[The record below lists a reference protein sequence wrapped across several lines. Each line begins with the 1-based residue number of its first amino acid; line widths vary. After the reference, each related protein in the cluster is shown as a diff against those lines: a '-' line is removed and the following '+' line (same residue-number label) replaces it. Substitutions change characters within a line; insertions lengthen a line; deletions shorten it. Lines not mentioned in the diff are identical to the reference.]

1 MIIIVTLSDLSVS
14 NYLTPGDDVLAIA
27 GGGGGAGASGD
38 LCCSH
43 GGAGGG
49 HTGLQGL
56 APGNDSLVRI
66 FWIALHRKV
75 QSHSVL
81 RSLIGFYELE
91 TDPNQMIDN
100 EIVCVCTNKILQIN
114 IFVHPEC

>member
-1 MIIIVTLSDLSVS
+1 MLGHDA
-14 NYLTPGDDVLAIA
+14 LAIA
-27 GGGGGAGASGD
+27 GGGGGAGASGG

-66 FWIALHRKV
+66 FWIVLHRKV

-81 RSLIGFYELE
+81 RSLINFYKLE
-91 TDPNQMIDN
+91 TDPNPITDN
-100 EIVCVCTNKILQIN
+100 EMVYVCVCVCTKKILQIN
-114 IFVHPEC
+114 IFNHPEC